1 MNPTLLRRKEKLKKA
16 IKCLKSGGII
26 AIPTDT
32 VYGLGADP
40 FNPSAVQKLYTVK
53 GRPDGNPIP
62 LVLSSVRDIHR
73 FSRNLP
79 DFFFH
84 LTDRFWPGGL
94 TIVIESKG
102 LLPVLTAGGNT
113 VGVRI
118 PDNPL
123 LLEILQAFGGPMA
136 ITSAN
141 LSGEP
146 PATSPEEI
154 GEELTSR
161 IDLVVDGGKTPG
173 PVPSTVYDISVSPPL
188 VRRHGVISEENTRQ
202 GVCVLQQALKQ
213 LLQFLATPTG
223 NWVVLSLVSFIAL
236 AIVYNRK
243 DRFRG

>member
-1 MNPTLLRRKEKLKKA
+1 MKRHQPTNHLTEPQGKIKKA
-16 IKCLKSGGII
+16 VQCLKSGGII

-40 FNPSAVQKLYTVK
+40 FNADAVQKLYTIK
-53 GRPDGNPIP
+53 GRPDGKPIP
-62 LVLSSVRDIHR
+62 LVLSSVADVHR
-73 FSRNLP
+73 VARNLP

-94 TIVIESKG
+94 TIIVEAKD

-123 LLEILQAFGGPMA
+123 LLQILEAFGGPAA

-146 PATSPEEI
+146 PATSPQEI
-154 GEELTSR
+154 GEELASR
-161 IDLVVDGGKTPG
+161 IDVIVDGGETPG
-173 PVPSTVYDISVSPPL
+173 PIPSTVYDISISPPII
-188 VRRHGVISEENTRQ
+188 RRHGVISEET
-202 GVCVLQQALKQ
+202 
-213 LLQFLATPTG
+213 LAKE
-223 NWVVLSLVSFIAL
+223 FAC
-236 AIVYNRK
+236 YNK
-243 DRFRG
+243 S

>member
-1 MNPTLLRRKEKLKKA
+1 MEA
-16 IKCLKSGGII
+16 DVCVEAVQCLKSGGII

-40 FNPSAVQKLYTVK
+40 FNADAVQKLYTIK
-53 GRPDGNPIP
+53 GRPDGKPIP
-62 LVLSSVRDIHR
+62 LVLSSVANVHR
-73 FSRNLP
+73 VARNLP

-94 TIVIESKG
+94 TIIVEAKE

-123 LLEILQAFGGPMA
+123 LLQILQAFGGPAA

-146 PATSPEEI
+146 PATSPQEI
-154 GEELTSR
+154 GEALASR
-161 IDLVVDGGKTPG
+161 IDLIVDGGKTPG
-173 PVPSTVYDISVSPPL
+173 PIPSTVYDISVSPPII
-188 VRRHGVISEENTRQ
+188 RRHGVISEET
-202 GVCVLQQALKQ
+202 
-213 LLQFLATPTG
+213 LAKE
-223 NWVVLSLVSFIAL
+223 FRC
-236 AIVYNRK
+236 YNK
-243 DRFRG
+243 P

>member
-1 MNPTLLRRKEKLKKA
+1 MKRCQPTNHLTEPQGKIKKA
-16 IKCLKSGGII
+16 VQCLKSGGIV

-62 LVLSSVRDIHR
+62 LVLSSVTDIHR
-73 FSRNLP
+73 FSQNLP
-79 DFFFH
+79 DFFFY

-123 LLEILQAFGGPMA
+123 LLDILQAFGGPMA

-141 LSGEP
+141 LTGEP
-146 PATSPEEI
+146 PATSIEEI
-154 GEELTSR
+154 GEGLASR
-161 IDLVVDGGKTPG
+161 IDMIVDGGKTPG
-173 PVPSTVYDISVSPPL
+173 PIPSTVYDISVSPPL
-188 VRRHGVISEENTRQ
+188 VRRHGVISEET
-202 GVCVLQQALKQ
+202 
-213 LLQFLATPTG
+213 LAKE
-223 NWVVLSLVSFIAL
+223 FAC
-236 AIVYNRK
+236 YNKR
-243 DRFRG
+243 

>member
-1 MNPTLLRRKEKLKKA
+1 MEA
-16 IKCLKSGGII
+16 DVCIEAVQCLKSGGVI

-40 FNPSAVQKLYTVK
+40 FNADAVQKLYTIK
-53 GRPDGNPIP
+53 GRPDGKPIP
-62 LVLSSVRDIHR
+62 LVLSSVADVHR
-73 FSRNLP
+73 VARNLP

-94 TIVIESKG
+94 TIIVEAKE

-123 LLEILQAFGGPMA
+123 LLQILHAFGGPAA

-146 PATSPEEI
+146 PATSPQEI
-154 GEELTSR
+154 GDTLASR
-161 IDLVVDGGKTPG
+161 IDLIVDGGKTPG
-173 PVPSTVYDISVSPPL
+173 PIPSTVYDISVSPPII
-188 VRRHGVISEENTRQ
+188 RRHGVISEET
-202 GVCVLQQALKQ
+202 
-213 LLQFLATPTG
+213 LAKE
-223 NWVVLSLVSFIAL
+223 FRC
-236 AIVYNRK
+236 YNK
-243 DRFRG
+243 P